1 MSWLTYLLTGVLLIG
16 PLIFVHELGH
26 LLAAKLVDVKV
37 VRFSLGFGP
46 ALARVRLGE
55 TEYRIAPIPLGG
67 YVTLLGASPDEDVPT
82 SEADRA
88 LRNKPLWARYLVLGA
103 GPLFNLLLP
112 ILLYFAFYL
121 GVTTVT
127 PPVIGTVLDDS
138 AAAASDLLPGDRI
151 VAIEDDDIHSWQ
163 EMRERVQ
170 QSPEEEL
177 RVQIDR
183 EGVRFDR
190 FVTPRKTVVKNAVG
204 ESESHGLLGV
214 TPWMY
219 APQVGIVDTASPAYT
234 EGLRT
239 GDIITSINGEP
250 IGTVEQLERELE
262 RTRDT
267 SLRLTYLRAR
277 VLKDAFG
284 SYLWFDSNH
293 ARLLPRHE
301 KGLTT
306 GLLPANTFI
315 RRVEPDSP
323 AALAG
328 LAAGDRV
335 LAIDDRPVTRWER
348 LREQLDRK
356 GEQSVQLTIQSPGGQ
371 PRTVTVT
378 QQVQQY
384 RGIYNQPQSY
394 LRFGATP
401 YRSYDV
407 PEPEPIRGRFTYALG
422 SAVTETWA
430 NITVIWT
437 ALRQMVTLQR
447 GVDELSSVVGM
458 FDVAGIAA
466 EQGPGE
472 FLRLMALLSINLGIV
487 NLLPIPILDGG
498 HLLFF
503 TVEALRRRPLSQRA
517 REIASSIGLVIL
529 LLLLL
534 IALRNDILRKLA
546 E

>member
-1 MSWLTYLLTGVLLIG
+1 MSWVTWLLAGILLIG

-46 ALARVRLGE
+46 ALARIRLGE

-67 YVTLLGASPDEDVPT
+67 YVTLLGSSPEEDVAA
-82 SEADRA
+82 SESDRA

-103 GPLFNLLLP
+103 GPLANLLLP

-121 GVTTVT
+121 GHTTVA
-127 PPVIGTVLDDS
+127 PPIVGTVLDDS
-138 AAAASDLLPGDRI
+138 AAAASDLQPGDRI
-151 VAIEDDDIHSWQ
+151 VSIDGHDVHSWQ

-170 QSPEEEL
+170 VAPEQEL

-190 FVTPRKTVVKNAVG
+190 YVTPRKTIVKNAVG
-204 ESESHGLLGV
+204 ESEAHGLLGV
-214 TPWMY
+214 TPWIY
-219 APQVGIVDTASPAYT
+219 APQVGIVDTSSPAYT

-250 IGTVEQLERELE
+250 IATVEQLERELE

-277 VLKDAFG
+277 AVQGEFG
-284 SYLWFDSNH
+284 NYLWFESNH
-293 ARLLPRHE
+293 ARLLRRHE
-301 KGLTT
+301 TGQAT

-315 RRVEPDSP
+315 RHVESDSP
-323 AALAG
+323 AARAG

-335 LAIDDRPVTRWER
+335 LAIDERTVTRWER

-356 GEQSVQLTIQSPGGQ
+356 GETPLKLTVQSPGGE
-371 PRTVTVT
+371 PRTIEVT
-378 QQVQQY
+378 QEVVHY
-384 RGIYNQPQSY
+384 RGIYKQPQSY
-394 LRFGATP
+394 LRFGAEP
-401 YRSYDV
+401 YRSFDV
-407 PEPEPIRGRFTYALG
+407 PAPEPIRGRFTYALG
-422 SAVTETWA
+422 SAVDETWA
-430 NITVIWT
+430 NITTIWT

-447 GVDELSSVVGM
+447 GVDELSSVVGI
-458 FDVAGIAA
+458 FDVAGMAV
-466 EQGPGE
+466 EQGPGQ

-503 TVEALRRRPLSQRA
+503 TVEAVRRRPLSQRA
-517 REIASSIGLVIL
+517 REIASAIGLVIL

-534 IALRNDILRKLA
+534 IALRNDLMRKFM
-546 E
+546 